1 MRTTAEVTEKLA
13 LLYPDKTAFI
23 SGETRLSFKEV
34 HRRVKN
40 LAAALL
46 ALGLKPG
53 DRVAAIMK
61 INHRSLEL
69 PFAAGMAGL
78 VFVPIN
84 TMLVQRE
91 VQVIM
96 QDAGARAIITG
107 ESHRKMLEALRPELP
122 ELTIQIGVDMTG
134 EAYDSGWLNYDELA
148 ATDKSL
154 VGVGPVSEDD
164 LSILIYTSGTT
175 GVPKGVM
182 ITHRMI
188 ISNATNFI
196 LETPIAPEN
205 IYLATLPGHHIAL
218 LSHLSWV
225 VRGCTVVVT
234 PFEPSSVARLIEAE
248 KVTDTLLVPT
258 MVQAILNSLENTP
271 RDLTS
276 LSNLIFA
283 AAPMSEALLRRGL
296 AMLGPIFVQM
306 YGLTESS
313 SLCTLLRKADHNPDG
328 SPEVQS
334 RLISCGRE
342 ITRAEVRVVDPQGQP
357 VPPGKVGEV
366 VIRGDTVTPGYW
378 NKPEETALAIRNGWL
393 YTGDL
398 GRVDQDNYIFLVDRR
413 KDMIISGG
421 VNVYPR
427 EIEEVLYKHPAIQ
440 DVAVVGVPHPKW
452 GEAVHAV
459 LVLKPGH
466 TLSDEELEAFCSD
479 KLGFKRPRSY
489 ERWPELPR
497 NATGKILKRDIR
509 DQYWSG
515 RTRQIV

>member
-1 MRTTAEVTEKLA
+1 
-13 LLYPDKTAFI
+13 
-23 SGETRLSFKEV
+23 
-34 HRRVKN
+34 
-40 LAAALL
+40 
-46 ALGLKPG
+46 
-53 DRVAAIMK
+53 
-61 INHRSLEL
+61 
-69 PFAAGMAGL
+69 
-78 VFVPIN
+78 
-84 TMLVQRE
+84 
-91 VQVIM
+91 
-96 QDAGARAIITG
+96 
-107 ESHRKMLEALRPELP
+107 
-122 ELTIQIGVDMTG
+122 
-134 EAYDSGWLNYDELA
+134 
-148 ATDKSL
+148 
-154 VGVGPVSEDD
+154 
-164 LSILIYTSGTT
+164 
-175 GVPKGVM
+175 
-182 ITHRMI
+182 
-188 ISNATNFI
+188 
-196 LETPIAPEN
+196 
-205 IYLATLPGHHIAL
+205 
-218 LSHLSWV
+218 
-225 VRGCTVVVT
+225 
-234 PFEPSSVARLIEAE
+234 
-248 KVTDTLLVPT
+248 
-258 MVQAILNSLENTP
+258 
-271 RDLTS
+271 
-276 LSNLIFA
+276 
-283 AAPMSEALLRRGL
+283 
-296 AMLGPIFVQM
+296 M

-313 SLCTLLRKADHNPDG
+313 SLCTLLRKADHDPDG

-357 VPPGKVGEV
+357 VPPGEVGEV

-459 LVLKPGH
+459 LVLKPGF
-466 TLSDEELEAFCSD
+466 TLSDEELEEFCVD